1 MEPSGA
7 LLAPEA
13 GFPEAKALAHGLPG
27 TERYTSKQPTLA
39 IPAREAGTWEAR
51 VVAEG
56 GGARREAPFRLV
68 VESASSQDL
77 YLEGAVYVGEA
88 ASASQATGAL
98 RYCPTGCSGRPLGGG
113 WYRAQVILLRARSEP
128 TGVPVGGRPPALC
141 P

>member
-27 TERYTSKQPTLA
+27 TERYTSKQPPLA

-56 GGARREAPFRLV
+56 GGCL
-68 VESASSQDL
+68 L
-77 YLEGAVYVGEA
+77 YT
-88 ASASQATGAL
+88 SPSP
-98 RYCPTGCSGRPLGGG
+98 RD
-113 WYRAQVILLRARSEP
+113 
-128 TGVPVGGRPPALC
+128 
-141 P
+141 